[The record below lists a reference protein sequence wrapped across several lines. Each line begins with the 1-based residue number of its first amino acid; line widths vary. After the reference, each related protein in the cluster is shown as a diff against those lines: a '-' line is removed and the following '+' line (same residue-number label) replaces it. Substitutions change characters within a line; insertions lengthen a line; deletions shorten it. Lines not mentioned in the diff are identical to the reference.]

1 MIGWCYQVG
10 IDKPDWDTSGDY
22 TAEMPTFSQYLS
34 AVTPPLQ
41 TSTRTNTAQLTHRLA
56 QSFTCPTY
64 ELTEGSVSIW
74 ISDVGSIIGAV
85 RVKIVTDNAGE
96 PSTTLAFTDA
106 VSGWRDMSEITD
118 GVHGVLDGSVETFNF
133 LATGELSADT
143 TYWLVLE
150 GDANYIA
157 DYLLDTDYV
166 GWDYDT
172 ANPYANGS
180 AMTYNGTTWSSIATS
195 DFMFNLALAPP
206 TTRIFYQFTH
216 FNSTHE
222 IESQPTEEFA
232 LTLWSGPVLMV
243 FPAIDDDQVTH
254 VNVYRRQYDSSSAT
268 WDADYSYVGRATVDA
283 STTFVDTQLDATLG
297 LDLQSTN
304 HRRFS
309 DSDDNLLVPRYLEHW
324 QGRIHAIADNDNTD
338 YFSKKLEGVGVLGVA
353 GDSIYDYFPAENNW
367 ELDSEIR
374 AIRKRGEDELVVYTS
389 DNDIHV
395 FRGGNSPL
403 NPPPDLAHQP
413 MFIGENCADSRS
425 LVSIGAHHIYVT
437 SNNNI
442 RAFSGGIDEQVT
454 AEELG
459 TAIKTSMDA
468 IGSVYSAAI
477 YDNQYVLA
485 VDADDDG
492 VLDTLYILDLSQR
505 IPAWREAVYYDNA
518 SAQLDLYHIHVTRA
532 GVILACPADLDS
544 SDFHVIQLDSGT
556 SDDWVTTADDG
567 VDITQTVQTQFII
580 PARRARWNKMILTG
594 LYPSTA
600 NIPTLTMT
608 ATDKSSNTSTRA
620 LEPTGSED
628 VRGHT
633 SGVKL
638 FSEECAI
645 TITSVGD
652 RADEIRGIF
661 VEWGFN

>member
-1 MIGWCYQVG
+1 MIGQVG
-10 IDKPDWDTSGDY
+10 IDQPDESIFVIDEDNFTEQLISNTGY
-22 TAEMPTFSQYLS
+22 QHLN
-34 AVTPPLQ
+34 PPLARQ
-41 TSTRTNTAQLTHRLA
+41 YA
-56 QSFTCPTY
+56 QSINTSDTY
-64 ELTEGSVSIW
+64 ACDGVQLWLRKQNTPLGNIRVTFETDSGGDPSNTQENSSDW
-74 ISDVGSIIGAV
+74 ISVATGVGAAAWVEFQFESIQTIVPSTVYHFVVEFDAGYVATAGAADYVEVGVNNTNAYAGGGLKFWDGAV
-85 RVKIVTDNAGE
+85 WADIAGQDME
-96 PSTTLAFTDA
+96 FVVGLQYSTTRRYKFT
-106 VSGWRDMSEITD
+106 
-118 GVHGVLDGSVETFNF
+118 
-133 LATGELSADT
+133 
-143 TYWLVLE
+143 Y
-150 GDANYIA
+150 Y
-157 DYLLDTDYV
+157 
-166 GWDYDT
+166 
-172 ANPYANGS
+172 
-180 AMTYNGTTWSSIATS
+180 
-195 DFMFNLALAPP
+195 
-206 TTRIFYQFTH
+206 
-216 FNSTHE
+216 NSTHA
-222 IESQPTEEFA
+222 IESQDSDYLNMYLA
-232 LTLWSGPVLMV
+232 QAGGLWEGAKITI
-243 FPAIDDDQVTH
+243 PARASIPDTQATH
-254 VNVYRRQYDSSSAT
+254 VRIYRNEVNGSTYYLLGQAAIGAAT
-268 WDADYSYVGRATVDA
+268 SIFWDVVD
-283 STTFVDTQLDATLG
+283 DTSLSVQ
-297 LDLQSTN
+297 LQSTD

-309 DSDDNLLVPRYLEHW
+309 DSDDNLLVPRYLEQW
-324 QGRIHAIADNDNTD
+324 QGRIHAVADNDNTD
-338 YFSKKLEGVGVLGVA
+338 YFSKKLEGVGSLGVA
-353 GDSIYDYFPAENNW
+353 GDSIYDYFPADNNW
-367 ELDSEIR
+367 NLDSEIR

-492 VLDTLYILDLSQR
+492 VLDTLYIIDLSQR

-532 GVILACPADLDS
+532 GVMLACPADLDS

-567 VDITQTVQTQFII
+567 VDITQTIQTQFII

-608 ATDKSSNTSTRA
+608 ATDKSSNTSARA

-645 TITSVGD
+645 TITSVGA
-652 RADEIRGIF
+652 RADEIRGIYLQ
-661 VEWGFN
+661 WAFN